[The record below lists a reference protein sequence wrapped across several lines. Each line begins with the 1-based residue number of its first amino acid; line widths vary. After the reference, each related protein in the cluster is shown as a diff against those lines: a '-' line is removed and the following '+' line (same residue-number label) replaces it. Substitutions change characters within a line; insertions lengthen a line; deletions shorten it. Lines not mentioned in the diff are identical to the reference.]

1 MWGADLYICA
11 GLLIFKFGDY
21 VNDER
26 CTGPIAMSIFLD
38 GLYSIDSSS
47 VYLRDVVSHL
57 KHCYMTGWIFRYI
70 IPRAAWAVCIYIT
83 DVPKFQSKIY

>member
-26 CTGPIAMSIFLD
+26 CTGPIAMSIFPD

-47 VYLRDVVSHL
+47 VYLRCCVPPEALLYDWVDIQIYDSKGSLGCLHL
-57 KHCYMTGWIFRYI
+57 YN
-70 IPRAAWAVCIYIT
+70 
-83 DVPKFQSKIY
+83 

>member
-47 VYLRDVVSHL
+47 VYL
-57 KHCYMTGWIFRYI
+57 
-70 IPRAAWAVCIYIT
+70 
-83 DVPKFQSKIY
+83 